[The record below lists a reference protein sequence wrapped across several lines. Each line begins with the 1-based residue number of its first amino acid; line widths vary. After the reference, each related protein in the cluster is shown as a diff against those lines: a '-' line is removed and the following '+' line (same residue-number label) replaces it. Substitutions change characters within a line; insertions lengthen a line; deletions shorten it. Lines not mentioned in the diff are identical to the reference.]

1 MVSSKQI
8 IANIFSNFIRY
19 NNRLIREGSSYI
31 NRDTDRYR
39 GDIRILCLLIN
50 LLNYNNRRI
59 DITNEE
65 ITMSLGSE
73 KYIDNI
79 YHLLDGFVVYILQNM
94 ILETCNDEY
103 IYYVYQYNNK
113 MNRNLYIEY

>member
-1 MVSSKQI
+1 
-8 IANIFSNFIRY
+8 
-19 NNRLIREGSSYI
+19 
-31 NRDTDRYR
+31 
-39 GDIRILCLLIN
+39 
-50 LLNYNNRRI
+50 
-59 DITNEE
+59 
-65 ITMSLGSE
+65 MSLGSE

-94 ILETCNDEY
+94 ILETCKDEY